1 MTPQPLSTPFAFD
14 TEFDAAGVVV
24 RSAAAFRPIK
34 RAYGP
39 AEVDALVARAR
50 LDARNE
56 ALAEVESIQAMALSA
71 IGQALAAAVPTLAQ
85 VAQLHRQQAS
95 ELAMTAARVVSAS
108 ALDRHPEAPLQ
119 AALEALGQ
127 EIDASPRLVI
137 RTGDLTEAT
146 HARIEQLC
154 ADAGFSGI
162 VAFRTEP
169 AMAPAAF
176 QLEWADGRAAFDP
189 DEAFARM
196 SEALNS
202 ALAAE
207 AGHAENLT
215 PENSMEGR
223 P

>member
-1 MTPQPLSTPFAFD
+1 
-14 TEFDAAGVVV
+14 
-24 RSAAAFRPIK
+24 
-34 RAYGP
+34 
-39 AEVDALVARAR
+39 
-50 LDARNE
+50 
-56 ALAEVESIQAMALSA
+56 
-71 IGQALAAAVPTLAQ
+71 
-85 VAQLHRQQAS
+85 
-95 ELAMTAARVVSAS
+95 MTAARVVSAS

-189 DEAFARM
+189 DEAFARI

-215 PENSMEGR
+215 PEISMEGR

>member
-1 MTPQPLSTPFAFD
+1 MTHQPLSTPFAFD
-14 TEFDAAGVVV
+14 TEFDASGVVV
-24 RSAAAFRPIK
+24 SAAAAFRPIK

-39 AEVDALVARAR
+39 AEVDALVAEAR
-50 LDARNE
+50 MEARNQ
-56 ALAEVESIQAMALSA
+56 ALAEVDSIQAMAMSA
-71 IGQALAAAVPTLAQ
+71 ISQALAAAAPALAQ
-85 VAQLHRQQAS
+85 VAQVHRQQSA
-95 ELAMTAARVVSAS
+95 ELALTAARVVAAS
-108 ALDRHPEAPLQ
+108 ALDRYPEAPLQ

-154 ADAGFSGI
+154 ADAGFSGV

-169 AMAPAAF
+169 AMAAAAF
-176 QLEWADGRAAFDP
+176 QLEWSDGRAAFDP
-189 DEAFARM
+189 EEAFTRM
-196 SEALNS
+196 REALDS

-207 AGHAENLT
+207 AGHAETLT
-215 PENSMEGR
+215 PEPTMEGR

>member
-1 MTPQPLSTPFAFD
+1 MTHQPLSTPFAFD

-24 RSAAAFRPIK
+24 RSGAAFRPIK

-50 LDARNE
+50 LDARSE

-189 DEAFARM
+189 EEAFARM

-215 PENSMEGR
+215 PEISMEGR

>member
-1 MTPQPLSTPFAFD
+1 MTHQPLSTPFAFD

-24 RSAAAFRPIK
+24 NAGLAFRPIK

-39 AEVDALVARAR
+39 AEVDALVAQAR
-50 LDARNE
+50 LEARTE
-56 ALAEVESIQAMALSA
+56 AMAEVESLQAMALSA
-71 IGQALAAAVPTLAQ
+71 IGQALGAAVPTLAQ
-85 VAQLHRQQAS
+85 VAQLHRQQSA
-95 ELAMTAARVVSAS
+95 ELALTAARVVAAS

-146 HARIEQLC
+146 HARIQQLC

-169 AMAPAAF
+169 GMAAAAF

-189 DEAFARM
+189 AESFARI

-215 PENSMEGR
+215 PETSLEGR